1 MKFLRLILIVVAIGF
16 TANSIATGFTY
27 IGSAS
32 CGEWVQNRAKGDEKL
47 ANAAQEFWLL
57 GYLSG
62 VANGLGVDFMK
73 TANAASIELWMDNY
87 CRNNP
92 LDNIADGAVKLSRE
106 LKKKMH

>member
-1 MKFLRLILIVVAIGF
+1 MLIVFAIGF
-16 TANSIATGFTY
+16 CTNSNATGITY
-27 IGSAS
+27 SGSAS
-32 CGEWVQNRAKGDEKL
+32 CRDWVQNRTGGGDAKL
-47 ANAAQEFWLL
+47 LLSTAQEFWLL

-62 VANGLGVDFMK
+62 VANGLGVDFMR

-92 LDNIADGAVKLSRE
+92 LDNVADGAVKLARE